1 MDEPRDYHTDNI
13 TYIWNLKEKK
23 KRLYK
28 GTYIQTYSYQRGKLR
43 ERQISILEL
52 AYTHCYI

>member
-23 KRLYK
+23 KYYTKELIYK
-28 GTYIQTYSYQRGKLR
+28 LTVTKGENYGRDKLVFWN
-43 ERQISILEL
+43 
-52 AYTHCYI
+52 

>member
-23 KRLYK
+23 KDYTKELIYK
-28 GTYIQTYSYQRGKLR
+28 LSYQRGKLG
-43 ERQISILEL
+43 EKQISIFEL
-52 AYTHCYI
+52 AYTHYYI